1 MTAASVAQWG
11 AMHRSCLIVVLSSA
25 VIASCQS
32 SPGGRVPRTDFMP
45 AAVVLQQA
53 SGNPDRQ
60 TFREAGLDVARFRGV
75 NVLKTEMRV
84 KLDDLKRAET
94 LPVELRSNLQ
104 HFIGMTLS
112 DATGRGTLV
121 VRAAITGAR
130 PDNPLA
136 DLGANQPQRGDGG
149 YTAVEI
155 YATDGA
161 DGPVV
166 AAMTETIYSH
176 KLTLGSNAAWARAE
190 RALQFSAAHFAK
202 LLKPGLTFP
211 EDR

>member
-1 MTAASVAQWG
+1 M
-11 AMHRSCLIVVLSSA
+11 
-25 VIASCQS
+25 
-32 SPGGRVPRTDFMP
+32 PRTDFLP
-45 AAVVLQQA
+45 ASLALQEVP
-53 SGNPDRQ
+53 GNPDRQ
-60 TFREAGLDVARFRGV
+60 TFRAEGLDVSRFAGV
-75 NVLKTEMRV
+75 NLLKPEMRV
-84 KLDDLKRAET
+84 KLDDLKRAEA
-94 LPVELRSNLQ
+94 LPEELRTNLRQ
-104 HFIGMTLS
+104 FIGMSLS
-112 DATGRGTLV
+112 ASTARGTLV
-121 VRAAITGAR
+121 VHSAITGAR

-155 YATDGA
+155 YATDGI

-166 AAMTETIYSH
+166 AAMSETIYSH